1 MKTIED
7 LELKIKELKRQQA
20 LCKHNFGEPYN
31 DSETKREEYYT
42 GGYTT
47 QGTHIN
53 YNTAYRE
60 VKIPRFTR
68 KCNLC
73 GKIQHTY
80 EMVNVAK
87 PVYEPKFG

>member
-1 MKTIED
+1 METIED
-7 LELKIKELKRQQA
+7 LERKIKELKRQQA
-20 LCKHNFGEPYN
+20 LCKHNFGETCSDP
-31 DSETKREEYYT
+31 ETKREEYYT

-47 QGTHIN
+47 KGVHIY

-60 VKIPRFTR
+60 VKVPRFAR

-73 GKIQHTY
+73 GKIQYTY